1 MLIIWRFILL
11 TIIFLAALICF
22 PYYPQTAPIT
32 VFIMFIISFVAVLV
46 LTFFSSIFFLG
57 RSHVFNCIFDL
68 AMILVVGYFLLNIM
82 PQTDGVS
89 PYDKVK
95 NGKYPT
101 ESQIKKGLK
110 KLDFTTEGLEE
121 DIKKTS
127 KELNKGIGEIQKVIT
142 KEVKN

>member
-22 PYYPQTAPIT
+22 PDYPQTAPIT

-46 LTFFSSIFFLG
+46 LTFFSSILFLG

-68 AMILVVGYFLLNIM
+68 AMILVVGYFLLSIM